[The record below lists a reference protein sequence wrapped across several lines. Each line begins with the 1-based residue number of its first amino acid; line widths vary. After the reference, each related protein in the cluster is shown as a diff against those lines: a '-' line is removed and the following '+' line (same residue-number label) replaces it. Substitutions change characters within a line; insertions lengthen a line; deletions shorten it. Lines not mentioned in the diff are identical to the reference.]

1 MKMTEEQFLLIEA
14 YLGDKLSEADSMVF
28 ENEMNHNRDIADEV
42 KLQKELRFGLRV
54 LSIENQL
61 DSALKRYKTIYFE
74 EKSVEIRK
82 SVQMPIVYKTRYSKL
97 KIWSI
102 AASILLIL
110 SLTIFF
116 LKFNLT
122 NSQQAFEENYRPNA
136 DDGFQVKSIPFE
148 LKSNTINGIDS
159 YHDGKYDEALRYL
172 ERVNSK
178 NNNELAI
185 KNYYLGVSFLA
196 KNDANS
202 AIRALLKAKTCTLK
216 IIIYN
221 ADWYLALAYLKKNDK
236 SKMKIVFEA
245 IASNPNH
252 PYNSKAKSLLK
263 LLF

>member
-1 MKMTEEQFLLIEA
+1 MKMTVEQFILIEA
-14 YLGDKLSEADSMVF
+14 YLEDKLSKADSTDF
-28 ENEMNHNRDIADEV
+28 ENEMNHNSDLADEV

-54 LSIENQL
+54 LRIENQL
-61 DSALKRYKTIYFE
+61 DNALKRHKTTYFE
-74 EKSVEIRK
+74 EKSVKIGK
-82 SVQMPIVYKTRYSKL
+82 DVPMPIVHQNRYSKI

-110 SLTIFF
+110 SVTIFF

-122 NSQQAFEENYRPNA
+122 NSQQAFEENYRPNV

-148 LKSNTINGIDS
+148 LKSNTKNGIDS

-172 ERVNSK
+172 EQVNSK
-178 NNNELAI
+178 NSEELAI

-216 IIIYN
+216 IIRDN
-221 ADWYLALAYLKKNDK
+221 SDWYLALAYLKKNDK
-236 SKMKIVFEA
+236 SKMKIAFEA